1 MKGGH
6 GLDRS
11 TKERVVSEL
20 HDKLKDTK
28 LAILADY
35 SGMSVLQ
42 ITELRNQLRG
52 SDSEVK
58 VVKNNLLKIASKE
71 TDYSVLDD
79 HLTGPLA
86 IIMNF
91 GDVVEPTKAL
101 VGFAKKNEVLEIK
114 VGVLDGKLLTRQEIG
129 ILAELPSREVLLA
142 KLLSTMVGVQA
153 QFVNVLAEVPA
164 KFVRTLDAYRAQKE
178 N

>member
-1 MKGGH
+1 
-6 GLDRS
+6 LDRS

-35 SGMSVLQ
+35 SGMNVVQ
-42 ITELRNQLRG
+42 ITELRNELRG
-52 SDSEVK
+52 RDSEMK
-58 VVKNNLLKIASKE
+58 VVKNNLLRIASKD
-71 TDYSVLDD
+71 TDFSSLDD
-79 HLTGPLA
+79 YLAGPLA

-91 GDVVEPTKAL
+91 GDVIEPTKVL
-101 VGFAKKNEVLEIK
+101 VGFAKKNAALEVK
-114 VGVLDGKLLTRQEIG
+114 VGILDGRLLTREEINT
-129 ILAELPSREVLLA
+129 LAELPSREILLG

-153 QFVNVLAEVPA
+153 QFVNVLAEVPG
-164 KFVRTLDAYRAQKE
+164 KFVRTLDVYRAQKE

>member
-1 MKGGH
+1 
-6 GLDRS
+6 LDRS

-20 HDKLKDTK
+20 HDKLKDAK

-35 SGMSVLQ
+35 SGMNVVK

-52 SDSEVK
+52 IESEVK
-58 VVKNNLLKIASKE
+58 VVKNNLLKIASKD
-71 TDYSVLDD
+71 TDFSSLDEYIV
-79 HLTGPLA
+79 GPLA

-101 VGFAKKNEVLEIK
+101 VTFAKKNAELEIK
-114 VGVLDGKLLTRQEIG
+114 VGILDGKLLTRDEINT
-129 ILAELPSREVLLA
+129 LAELPSREILLS
-142 KLLSTMVGVQA
+142 KLFSTMVGVQA
-153 QFVNVLAEVPA
+153 QFVNVLAEVPR
-164 KFVRTLDAYRAQKE
+164 KFVRVLDAYRAHKE

>member
-1 MKGGH
+1 M
-6 GLDRS
+6 DRS

-35 SGMSVLQ
+35 SGMNVVQ
-42 ITELRNQLRG
+42 ITELRNELRG
-52 SDSEVK
+52 RDSEMK
-58 VVKNNLLKIASKE
+58 VVKNNLLRIASKD
-71 TDYSVLDD
+71 TDFSSLDD
-79 HLTGPLA
+79 YLAGPLA

-91 GDVVEPTKAL
+91 GDVIEPTKVL
-101 VGFAKKNEVLEIK
+101 VGFAKKNAALEVK
-114 VGVLDGKLLTRQEIG
+114 VGILDGRLLTREEINT
-129 ILAELPSREVLLA
+129 LAELPSREILLG

-153 QFVNVLAEVPA
+153 QFVNVLAEVPG
-164 KFVRTLDAYRAQKE
+164 KFVRTLDVYRAQKE